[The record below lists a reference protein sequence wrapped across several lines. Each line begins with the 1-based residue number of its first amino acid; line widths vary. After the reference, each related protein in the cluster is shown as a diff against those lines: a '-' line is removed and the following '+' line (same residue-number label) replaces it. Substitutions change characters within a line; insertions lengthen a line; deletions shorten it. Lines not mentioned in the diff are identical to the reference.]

1 MARRFASIWF
11 RHLATD
17 WVTRRRP
24 DLRTVPFVLAAPE
37 RGRVVVKA
45 ANRPAQ
51 EKGANTGMVVADC
64 RAILPAL
71 QVFDHMPG
79 LAEKTLTGLA
89 EWCLRFTPIAATQPP
104 DGLMLDI
111 SGCAHLWGG
120 ERPYLKD
127 MIGRL
132 SGFGY
137 DTRAAITDT
146 VGSAWAVSRYSSTAA
161 IIETG
166 MHREALQALPP
177 AALRLPSENIER
189 LEKLGLST
197 IASFMDM
204 PRAALRRRFGTV
216 LIEMLD
222 KALGALPEMLI
233 PIRPVPPYQE
243 RLPSY
248 ELIRTRK
255 GIEIA
260 LHKLLEALCQRLAV
274 EDKGIRAATFK
285 AHRADGNI
293 QQIEIGTNRA
303 TRDIGHLLKLFGL
316 KIDTMTPALGFELF
330 LLEATIVE
338 DIDVEMDQLWQLG
351 KQEHEKDVAELLD
364 RIAGKIGVSAIHRF
378 LPAEH
383 YWPERSIK
391 RSTSLQ
397 EKPQTIWRTDRP
409 RPVHLLSYPEPIE
422 VMVQLPDYPPL
433 HFTYKGKV
441 HRVRNADGPERIEQ
455 EWWLERGEHRDYYCV
470 EDETGGRYW
479 LFRLG
484 SYAGSNPKWF
494 IHGFFA

>member
-1 MARRFASIWF
+1 MAGRFASIWF

-24 DLRTVPFVLAAPE
+24 DLRDVPFVLTAPE

-45 ANRPAQ
+45 ANKAAQ
-51 EKGANTGMVVADC
+51 AKGVGTGMVVADC
-64 RAILPAL
+64 RAILPSL

-79 LAEKTLTGLA
+79 LAEKTLAGLA
-89 EWCLRFTPIAATQPP
+89 EWCLRFTPTAAIDPP

-120 ERPYLKD
+120 ERPYLSD
-127 MIGRL
+127 IAGRL
-132 SGFGY
+132 NGFGY
-137 DTRAAITDT
+137 DTRTAITDT
-146 VGSAWAVSRYSSTAA
+146 PGTAWAVSRYGRQAA
-161 IIETG
+161 IIESG
-166 MHREALQALPP
+166 RHREALQALPP
-177 AALRLPSENIER
+177 AALRLPSDIAER

-197 IASFMDM
+197 IAGFMDM
-204 PRAALRRRFGTV
+204 PRAALRRRFGSV

-222 KALGALPEMLI
+222 KALGTLPEMLI
-233 PIRPVPPYQE
+233 PIRPVQPYQE

-260 LHKLLEALCQRLAV
+260 LQKLLEALCQRLAV
-274 EDKGIRAATFK
+274 EDKGLRAATFK

-293 QQIEIGTNRA
+293 QQIGIGTNRA
-303 TRDIGHLLKLFGL
+303 TRDVGHLFKLFLL
-316 KIDTMTPALGFELF
+316 KIDTMQPALGFELF
-330 LLEATIVE
+330 LLEASIVE

-351 KQEHEKDVAELLD
+351 KQEEEKDVAELLD
-364 RIAGKIGVSAIHRF
+364 RIAGKIGKSGIHRF

-383 YWPERSIK
+383 YWPERSVK
-391 RSTSLQ
+391 RAASLQ
-397 EKPQTIWRTDRP
+397 EKPQTMWRSDRP
-409 RPVHLLSYPEPIE
+409 RPVHMLPYPEPIE

-433 HFTYKGKV
+433 HFTYKGKLY
-441 HRVRNADGPERIEQ
+441 RVRKADGPERIER
-455 EWWLERGEHRDYYCV
+455 EWWLENGEHRDYYCV
-470 EDETGGRYW
+470 EDDAGGRYW
-479 LFRLG
+479 LFRSG
-484 SYAGSNPKWF
+484 SYASQNPQWY